1 MSVTQN
7 NLYGLIG
14 SPLGHS
20 ISPQI
25 HERLFELSGLS
36 ADYSLYEIKP
46 DELESKIDFLKTL
59 KGFNIT
65 IPHKR
70 AIMPYLLTV
79 SERAKRC
86 GAVNTVKRTEKDLC
100 GYNTDAEGFLR
111 ALTYSNI
118 NLTGNVLL
126 CGTGGVARMMA
137 CEALARG
144 CALTVADR
152 HIDKAKS
159 AKADFEKLFKE
170 AEIIAADL
178 SKISGPYDVILNGTP
193 AGMYPNTD
201 SCAVDENVILSS
213 GAVFD
218 AVGNPC
224 ETKLCLTA
232 KNAGIKA
239 AGGLRMLVYQAV
251 AAHEIWTGSEYQNFD
266 IEKLYDDM
274 YKLTVSRFQHQ
285 EVL

>member
-1 MSVTQN
+1 MSVIEKK
-7 NLYGLIG
+7 LYGLIG

-20 ISPQI
+20 ISPEI
-25 HERLFELSGLS
+25 HARLFELSGLS

-46 DELESKIDFLKTL
+46 DELENKIDFLKSL
-59 KGFNIT
+59 DGFNIT

-70 AIMPYLLTV
+70 AIMPYLNTI

-86 GAVNTVKRTEKDLC
+86 GAVNTVKITENGLC
-100 GYNTDAEGFLR
+100 GYNTDAEGFIR
-111 ALTYSNI
+111 ALGFAGI
-118 NLTGNVLL
+118 ELAGNVLL

-137 CEALARG
+137 CEALANG
-144 CALTVADR
+144 CSLTVADR
-152 HIDKAKS
+152 HIEKAES
-159 AKADFEKLFKE
+159 SKADFEKLFLG
-170 AEIIAADL
+170 AEITAADL
-178 SKISGPYDVILNGTP
+178 ADINGSYDVILNGTP

-201 SCAVDENVILSS
+201 GCPVSEKVILSS

-224 ETKLCLTA
+224 ETKLVTA
-232 KNAGIKA
+232 AKAAGIKA

-251 AAHEIWTGSEYQNFD
+251 AAHEIWNGSEYQSTD

-274 YKLTVSRFQHQ
+274 YKLTVSRFQH
-285 EVL
+285 